1 MPDVDPET
9 ALRADAPVAASP
21 PVRDDEGDLNR
32 DYVTALADAVEA
44 GDAERVGLLVEDLH
58 ESDLGDLIE
67 ALAPDHRTRLIELLG
82 PKFDFTALTEVDD
95 TVRDDILDDL
105 RTDIVAEGVRELD
118 ADDAVR
124 ILEDLEPEEQAAILG
139 KLPALERDAL
149 QRSLDYPE
157 DSAGRRMQTEF
168 IAVAPFWTVGQT
180 IDYMR
185 EAEDLPDTF
194 YEIFVVDPGYHLLG
208 SVPLDALL
216 RTKRPVE
223 IGAIMTDEPDA
234 VTATDPQDEVARL
247 FQRRNLVSAAV
258 VDADGRLVGTIM
270 IDDIVDVIDEEA
282 DADIKALGGVNPEEE
297 ISESVLG
304 VVRSRFPW
312 LLANLFTALIA
323 ARVIDAFEG
332 SIQKMVAL
340 AILMPIVASMG
351 GNAGTQTMT
360 VTVRALATRDLRRGN
375 AWRLV
380 RREFGVGV
388 ANGMAFAVLLGLI
401 AATWF
406 GLVDIGIVIGLAVMT
421 VFVAAALGG
430 ILIPLT
436 LEALGADPAV
446 SSGPFVTTV
455 TDVVGFFTF
464 LGIATLWFGLA

>member
-9 ALRADAPVAASP
+9 ALRADAPVPGPP

-32 DYVTALADAVEA
+32 DYIAALADAVEA

-95 TVRDDILDDL
+95 TVRDDILDEL

-185 EAEDLPDTF
+185 EADDLPDTF

-234 VTATDPQDEVARL
+234 VTANVTDSP
-247 FQRRNLVSAAV
+247 
-258 VDADGRLVGTIM
+258 
-270 IDDIVDVIDEEA
+270 A
-282 DADIKALGGVNPEEE
+282 DADA
-297 ISESVLG
+297 ESG
-304 VVRSRFPW
+304 WS
-312 LLANLFTALIA
+312 LIDGA
-323 ARVIDAFEG
+323 E
-332 SIQKMVAL
+332 L
-340 AILMPIVASMG
+340 P
-351 GNAGTQTMT
+351 
-360 VTVRALATRDLRRGN
+360 VRAIRTT
-375 AWRLV
+375 
-380 RREFGVGV
+380 F
-388 ANGMAFAVLLGLI
+388 
-401 AATWF
+401 
-406 GLVDIGIVIGLAVMT
+406 
-421 VFVAAALGG
+421 
-430 ILIPLT
+430 PS
-436 LEALGADPAV
+436 LEP
-446 SSGPFVTTV
+446 
-455 TDVVGFFTF
+455 
-464 LGIATLWFGLA
+464 